1 VCEKWGEVNELSR
14 ENVLLMINPIS
25 SHSSVYFRLFFYKD
39 LDTGEADMEGGMDV
53 ELPVAM
59 R

>member
-1 VCEKWGEVNELSR
+1 MCEKWGEVNELSR
-14 ENVLLMINPIS
+14 ENVLLIINPIS
-25 SHSSVYFRLFFYKD
+25 YHSSVFFRLFFYKD
-39 LDTGEADMEGGMDV
+39 LDMGEADMEGDMAV